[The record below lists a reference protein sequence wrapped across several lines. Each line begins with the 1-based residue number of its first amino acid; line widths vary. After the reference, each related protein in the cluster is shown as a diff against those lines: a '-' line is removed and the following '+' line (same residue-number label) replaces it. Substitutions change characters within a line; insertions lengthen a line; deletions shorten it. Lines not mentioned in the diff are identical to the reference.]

1 MARQES
7 AKLSSWV
14 QIPSSP
20 FFIPVPRI
28 LKPKLTQEL
37 PAGKLISND
46 KVFARRGSL
55 NASNSLNEQRRHLV
69 SDRAHIIARQ
79 GFDHWLDA
87 GSLDCD
93 QIVVFLHNTSLV
105 SGVAVLVITFT
116 FIRAI

>member
-1 MARQES
+1 MEQLLNKIEAYKNEAGS
-7 AKLSSWV
+7 TVATDAKTV
-14 QIPSSP
+14 EE
-20 FFIPVPRI
+20 FRI
-28 LKPKLTQEL
+28 KWLGTKGIVKEIKTIEAIGVSTANLFL
-37 PAGKLISND
+37 
-46 KVFARRGSL
+46 
-55 NASNSLNEQRRHLV
+55 